1 MLRPVD
7 AHGPIPARSQ
17 LTDQLKQVIEGG
29 GGLRDQAGFASGRW
43 PVASGSNP
51 NLAARA
57 IEDLKRS
64 GYRPLHPC
72 PKAPRALVHPG
83 GAHRQRAPRVET
95 TKGRDAGEP

>member
-7 AHGPIPARSQ
+7 AHSPIPVPSQ
-17 LTDQLKQVIEGG
+17 LTDVIEGG
-29 GGLRDQAGFASGRW
+29 GVLPDQAGLASGRW

-51 NLAARA
+51 NPAARV

-72 PKAPRALVHPG
+72 PEAP
-83 GAHRQRAPRVET
+83 
-95 TKGRDAGEP
+95 